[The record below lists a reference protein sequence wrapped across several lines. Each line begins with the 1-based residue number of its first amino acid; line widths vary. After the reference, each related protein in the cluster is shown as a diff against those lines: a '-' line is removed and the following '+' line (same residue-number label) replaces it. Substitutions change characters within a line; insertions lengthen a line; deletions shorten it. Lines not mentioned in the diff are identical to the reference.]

1 MIVCDPITGVCKE
14 IVESRENLDSWRYSY
29 LVKDAGP
36 DRYGIDVIMAETP
49 KYDLNK
55 MCLWIPIADGARRDG
70 VGDRIRIEGIDLE
83 RHMKNPLFLF
93 DHGKEK
99 KLPLGSF
106 RERDTGVYTVQKDL
120 VAGTMGGWGY
130 FYQGKDADNLGNG
143 KASKSEQYDHALF
156 CEQTFD
162 MAVKCLINGGSI
174 GYQVKRAQEIPPDYE
189 RGTPKGL
196 DLIATLM
203 LEGSLVILPANMDTV
218 NKFLVDNFCCGKT
231 LDHVLYKSLEYFSDK
246 HTIQATVPAD
256 VRTGGKIPP
265 ARWNPGLGAVTKAL
279 EVLHPD
285 QDHYR
290 SLIAADAPLSAKVK
304 ALYHVKSLRS
314 RYSKKSL
321 ESDLRQVGIRA
332 RSGDVA
338 SWSNEQKQEVMQWL
352 NSGGQEP
359 ECIRNL
365 PHVKPDHIVG
375 DKSLPGKYKKQS
387 RPVNT
392 GRHSEPGRF
401 GQNNKLPNPGMEAE
415 NWGQL
420 DHTEDYNGW
429 PEGTEDWGE
438 EEKLL
443 KYLVKA
449 HGSGPFQG
457 PSGRWFIM
465 KQGRP
470 VPFKRGAEGGSPKVP
485 GKAPAKGKPKAP
497 QHPKVATTAAKTEE
511 ELVTVDKAEK
521 EAPKAGPIS
530 KDPPVIPA
538 KYKQPGAA
546 DAFVVD
552 SRIGGYVPKVG
563 PVHHS
568 SVVICPKGEP
578 AVIQDGS
585 MPKSNPGCISVG
597 LQPGVETFQIE
608 PQRINATAEPAGV
621 DASVV
626 IDRIEKFRKPY
637 SLLSNNC
644 QHSAA
649 EVTRIKS
656 LRRKYKSMEAMSQ
669 KSMST
674 NLRNQSGSTP
684 EDSQEQLI
692 KSLRDKYRT
701 KSIDW
706 LYWGQ
711 LALRVLTD
719 RGVAQSVGKLP
730 GYAKVIRNLF
740 DRGLDPQAAA
750 DVIAKLWVAHRNEA
764 EGRTYSRGRYQR
776 LRNYDDY
783 EPPNDL
789 FDWVKC
795 LDRMHHNGKALGVES
810 KRLLTK
816 MIYNKDLGRDIVE
829 ANMILANPEEA
840 HTKGL
845 SSIRYKGVG
854 QIAKQAAQTAR
865 ANPRA
870 FARGASGVVKRGV
883 AATTNIIRENPK
895 NAVAAAA
902 GTGALVGMNVQERLS
917 KKKELEADGHK
928 GVVSG
933 ATAAIRKVG
942 TSMIKLGRVG
952 VKPGGKINAVRGAVM
967 KTGQAISKNPGKA
980 AAAAAAPVAAYAA
993 GNVRGRIQ
1001 QAGPDYDGKNLEAD
1015 GRKACTC
1022 HEKKDLPNEAEKAG
1036 FAGTVSGFTPAANK
1050 VTNAVSKVSSA
1061 LRGGGQ
1067 AIAKPAGRLMG
1078 QASGF
1083 RPRVKGIGES
1093 VANTALETLGAD
1105 PVKSLRQKY
1114 RTSVRNKIKRLKNSK
1129 AGATMLRVH
1138 EKDLEA
1144 AQGLAKSHGLQCT
1157 HMGNG
1162 KIKLIGDNSKADDV
1176 AKKYGRKWK

>member
-99 KLPLGSF
+99 KLPIGSF

-218 NKFLVDNFCCGKT
+218 NKFLMDNLCCGKT
-231 LDHVLYKSLEYFSDK
+231 LDRVLYKNLEYFSDK
-246 HTIQATVPAD
+246 HTIQASVPVD
-256 VRTGGKIPP
+256 VRGPNKIPP

-290 SLIAADAPLSAKVK
+290 SLIEADAPLSAKVK
-304 ALYHVKSLRS
+304 ALYHVKSLRN

-321 ESDLRQVGIRA
+321 APNSSQIVDALKRNGLDSTLTSVLARLNNPSVEDLEATINSMDENEEWEYHAVRKAALEIAQLWNVHNNHI
-332 RSGDVA
+332 A
-338 SWSNEQKQEVMQWL
+338 S
-352 NSGGQEP
+352 
-359 ECIRNL
+359 
-365 PHVKPDHIVG
+365 
-375 DKSLPGKYKKQS
+375 YA
-387 RPVNT
+387 
-392 GRHSEPGRF
+392 F
-401 GQNNKLPNPGMEAE
+401 
-415 NWGQL
+415 
-420 DHTEDYNGW
+420 
-429 PEGTEDWGE
+429 
-438 EEKLL
+438 
-443 KYLVKA
+443 KA

-465 KQGRP
+465 KQDRP

-511 ELVTVDKAEK
+511 ELVNVDKAEK

-597 LQPGVETFQIE
+597 LQPGVDTFQIE

-649 EVTRIKS
+649 EVTRVKF
-656 LRRKYKSMEAMSQ
+656 LRRKY

-674 NLRNQSGSTP
+674 NLRNQSGSTS

-692 KSLRDKYRT
+692 KSQQPNADLQRRRELRKVNDPVANVISAARATYGGITGDRVIRSEFSNIKKPSVKSLRDKYRT

-706 LYWGQ
+706 SYWMSTIGRF
-711 LALRVLTD
+711 LMDRRVHD
-719 RGVAQSVGKLP
+719 AIDKLP
-730 GYAKVIRNLF
+730 GYARVLRNLF
-740 DRGLDPQAAA
+740 DRGIDAQAAG
-750 DVIAKLWVAHRNEA
+750 DIITKLWASYRA
-764 EGRTYSRGRYQR
+764 EHGENDPIG
-776 LRNYDDY
+776 
-783 EPPNDL
+783 DL

-795 LDRMHHNGKALGVES
+795 LDRMSHNGKALGVES

-829 ANMILANPEEA
+829 ANRILANPEEA

-845 SSIRYKGVG
+845 TAIRYKANPNVVLHRAAGSEAGAAIGEAIGGDVG
-854 QIAKQAAQTAR
+854 RTFGSLAGIDVGESVAKQ
-865 ANPRA
+865 
-870 FARGASGVVKRGV
+870 GK
-883 AATTNIIRENPK
+883 
-895 NAVAAAA
+895 
-902 GTGALVGMNVQERLS
+902 TGQ
-917 KKKELEADGHK
+917 K

-967 KTGQAISKNPGKA
+967 KTGQAIAKNPGKTA
-980 AAAAAAPVAAYAA
+980 TAVAAPVAAYAA

-1001 QAGPDYDGKNLEAD
+1001 QAGPDYDGKNLVDEH
-1015 GRKACTC
+1015 KSCTC
-1022 HEKKDLPNEAEKAG
+1022 HEKKELPNEAEKAG